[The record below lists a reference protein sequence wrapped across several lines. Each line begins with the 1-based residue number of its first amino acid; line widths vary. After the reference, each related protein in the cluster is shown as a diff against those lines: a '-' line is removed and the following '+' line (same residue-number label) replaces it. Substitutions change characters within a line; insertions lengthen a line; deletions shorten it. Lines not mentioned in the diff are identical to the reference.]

1 MTGGAEDA
9 TGSVRQEPLG
19 LSLMTIGATV
29 GAITDLLQEL
39 PPGDVHEQFDRL
51 GTASQPGRAAR
62 RSCATAHIPAACASD
77 CGNEATSPGP
87 GAERRGTA
95 AGTTCWLTHR
105 MGAPLPE
112 PDPAIDPD
120 QPVPDDPGEL
130 LPGAPEPLP
139 PPPIEATPD
148 DPGGD
153 PGGVPEPA

>member
-1 MTGGAEDA
+1 
-9 TGSVRQEPLG
+9 
-19 LSLMTIGATV
+19 
-29 GAITDLLQEL
+29 
-39 PPGDVHEQFDRL
+39 
-51 GTASQPGRAAR
+51 
-62 RSCATAHIPAACASD
+62 
-77 CGNEATSPGP
+77 
-87 GAERRGTA
+87 
-95 AGTTCWLTHR
+95 